1 MRRRFSTLTR
11 WWASQPRK
19 VKIAG
24 AATLAV
30 GLPAIG
36 VLAWAML
43 SGSSSQPAGVNG
55 LTVETVY
62 SGALQSMYRPGFI
75 LHTTV
80 TYQQATTR
88 AGDTVTPKSELWLD
102 GEADAARIHW
112 TGITE
117 GYADESE
124 NLIVGGYIY
133 NIHRPINPGEKTSA
147 ERDNYKNPCS
157 GSNHAVIGVL
167 FECYQLPVDATTT
180 VPVVETEEFE
190 GRQLLAIVIQTTAST
205 SAESVTIH
213 NALYLDPDTFLPV
226 ANVTEYSTAN
236 HSVPKPAIAR
246 YQNEFLERTQVAA
259 DFFDPHAVGYGLQN
273 AAQLLDALAQK
284 TLIYWLGEEPNFD
297 ATVCTVPHAG
307 SCPLVLE
314 HVNASPRNGAKGQ
327 LAYSYGDVT
336 IEYWPPGY
344 LDELRSSSVG
354 QMLENTRCANKSE
367 TDVGGRTAVI
377 YVLTPITYPLV
388 TPQQNDPCYPR
399 FDPSGGGPIY
409 DGAVG
414 YVDYG
419 DVVVEVDGP
428 EPGVYVSRRAIEAV
442 LNALQRR

>member
-1 MRRRFSTLTR
+1 MRRMSSMLTR
-11 WWASQPRK
+11 WWASQPRR

-24 AATLAV
+24 ATMLAV
-30 GLPAIG
+30 ALAAIG

-43 SGSSSQPAGVNG
+43 SGSSSHPADVNNG
-55 LTVETVY
+55 LTVESVY
-62 SGALQSMYRPGFI
+62 SRAVQSMSRPGFV

-80 TYQQATTR
+80 TYPQATTR

-147 ERDNYKNPCS
+147 ERDSYKNPCS

-167 FECYQLPVDATTT
+167 FECLQLPVDATTP
-180 VPVVETEEFE
+180 VPFVDAEEFE
-190 GRQLLAIVIQTTAST
+190 GRQLLAIVVQTTAST
-205 SAESVTIH
+205 SAESVTLH

-226 ANVTEYSTAN
+226 ARATEYSTRDT
-236 HSVPKPAIAR
+236 SGQPMIAR
-246 YQNEFLERTQVAA
+246 YQNEFLARSQIEA

-284 TLIYWLGEEPNFD
+284 TPIYWLGEEPNFD
-297 ATVCTVPHAG
+297 ATVCGVPHDG
-307 SCPLVLE
+307 SCPLVIE
-314 HVNASPRNGAKGQ
+314 HVNSSPQNGAKGQ
-327 LAYSYGDVT
+327 LAYSYGEVT

-344 LDELRSSSVG
+344 LDELRSSKVG
-354 QMLENTRCANKSE
+354 QMLEDTRCAKKSE
-367 TDVGGRTAVI
+367 TEVGGRTAVI

-388 TPQQNDPCYPR
+388 TPQRNDSCYPR
-399 FDPSGGGPIY
+399 FDPVGGGPIY

-419 DVVVEVDGP
+419 DVVVEVDGN
-428 EPGVYVSRRAIEAV
+428 EPGVYVTSQAIEAT